1 MVMYAR
7 LNISKQDQ
15 EEEPHFI
22 SPIRRMVIV
31 APSYVYGVNLLAW
44 QVPTH
49 TSLNRLAWNVTVH
62 CFTGCAIGEVMDGRG
77 HGVWLGSHG
86 LGDHRCRARVP
97 RRL

>member
-1 MVMYAR
+1 MGMYAR

-49 TSLNRLAWNVTVH
+49 TSLNRLAWSVTVH
-62 CFTGCAIGEVMDGRG
+62 YFTGCAIGEVMGMVVATAFG
-77 HGVWLGSHG
+77 WEPW
-86 LGDHRCRARVP
+86 P
-97 RRL
+97 R